1 MHSQKPLLT
10 VSFTSGDISLMNNYD
25 DLSPTLIRTGLKG
38 VWVTNYQCRPN
49 CSRNFVSFFFFFV
62 SVTELFMA
70 ICGLVHCFIYMSSC
84 AVDVVVQWCSQG
96 DLLAV
101 AGMERTLL
109 SPDPSCPPPTR
120 NAIVKFYNVRGEHIY
135 TLDTPA
141 QVIICNRLKS
151 GYTTIHKLLNK

>member
-1 MHSQKPLLT
+1 MLL
-10 VSFTSGDISLMNNYD
+10 FF
-25 DLSPTLIRTGLKG
+25 PP
-38 VWVTNYQCRPN
+38 VTC
-49 CSRNFVSFFFFFV
+49 V
-62 SVTELFMA
+62 
-70 ICGLVHCFIYMSSC
+70 
-84 AVDVVVQWCSQG
+84 VDVVVQWCSQG

-141 QVIICNRLKS
+141 QVIHFNTAKHGS
-151 GYTTIHKLLNK
+151 QHKIM

>member
-38 VWVTNYQCRPN
+38 VWVTFRFPCLIASLNHQFIPIYKEFLVKEFCVFHVLSKCADYFNLYNITAIFSP
-49 CSRNFVSFFFFFV
+49 
-62 SVTELFMA
+62 VT
-70 ICGLVHCFIYMSSC
+70 C

-141 QVIICNRLKS
+141 QVSNF
-151 GYTTIHKLLNK
+151 